1 MIYIRLVVVFLEKF
15 PDYSNV
21 INTPLQN
28 VDLRRCFRILDT
40 EDTCL
45 VQHLKNPNGYWF
57 IL

>member
-1 MIYIRLVVVFLEKF
+1 MIYIRLVVFFLEKY

-28 VDLRRCFRILDT
+28 ADLRRCFRILDT

-45 VQHLKNPNGYWF
+45 VQHLK
-57 IL
+57 ILTDIG

>member
-28 VDLRRCFRILDT
+28 ADLRRCFRILDRG
-40 EDTCL
+40 
-45 VQHLKNPNGYWF
+45 HLLGSTLKK
-57 IL
+57 ILTDIG